1 MLKLTRLSCFTVNAN
16 FQCCI
21 CPIKRI
27 KLIRASSFLQMFL
40 VMKNKYSVIIYKKKG
55 KVNADIQ
62 IMTKEEADKLP
73 AGFGRDGPQPLTVP
87 K

>member
-1 MLKLTRLSCFTVNAN
+1 
-16 FQCCI
+16 
-21 CPIKRI
+21 
-27 KLIRASSFLQMFL
+27 
-40 VMKNKYSVIIYKKKG
+40 MKNKYSVIIYKKKG